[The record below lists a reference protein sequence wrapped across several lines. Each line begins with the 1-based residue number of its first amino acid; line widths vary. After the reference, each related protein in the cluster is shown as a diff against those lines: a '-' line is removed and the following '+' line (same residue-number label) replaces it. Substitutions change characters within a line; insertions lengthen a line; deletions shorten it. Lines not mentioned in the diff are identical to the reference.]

1 MKSNTLNTLDV
12 KLDSLNIK
20 LNYIDVTL
28 DNIKIDKLNFLSLED
43 LGGLV

>member
-12 KLDSLNIK
+12 KLEPLDIK

-28 DNIKIDKLNFLSLED
+28 NNIKIDKLDFLGLED